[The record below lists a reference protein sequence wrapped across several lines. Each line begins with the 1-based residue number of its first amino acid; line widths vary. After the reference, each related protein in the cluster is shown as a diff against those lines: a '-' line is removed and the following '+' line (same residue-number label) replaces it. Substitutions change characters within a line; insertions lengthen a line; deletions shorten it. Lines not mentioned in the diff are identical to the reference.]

1 MGKKKPSKAQ
11 ANPAD
16 ASKDLGNKAFAAGN
30 FEEAVK
36 NYSEAIENSGADAS
50 HVYFANRG
58 NAHLSLDKFLLCIE
72 DCN

>member
-16 ASKDLGNKAFAAGN
+16 ASKDLGNKAFTAGN
-30 FEEAVK
+30 YEEAVK
-36 NYSEAIENSGADAS
+36 HYSEAIDISGADAS
-50 HVYFANRG
+50 HVYFANRA
-58 NAHLSLDKFLLCIE
+58 NAHLNLDNFNLCIE